1 MVRLSF
7 LKKVYF
13 KNQAEKLLKVF
24 KKHKSVCS
32 WLYKKKEFFFSIA
45 EEIPLNLFFSNKGDH
60 CSNIQLV
67 EGNKL
72 LQNDYYY
79 NIADKLNTFVN
90 NAVSHLNIN
99 ENRFGPS

>member
-24 KKHKSVCS
+24 KKHKNVCS

-45 EEIPLNLFFSNKGDH
+45 EEIPLDLFFQTKETIAQIYN
-60 CSNIQLV
+60 
-67 EGNKL
+67 L
-72 LQNDYYY
+72 LKVINYYKMIIITILLT
-79 NIADKLNTFVN
+79 N
-90 NAVSHLNIN
+90 
-99 ENRFGPS
+99 